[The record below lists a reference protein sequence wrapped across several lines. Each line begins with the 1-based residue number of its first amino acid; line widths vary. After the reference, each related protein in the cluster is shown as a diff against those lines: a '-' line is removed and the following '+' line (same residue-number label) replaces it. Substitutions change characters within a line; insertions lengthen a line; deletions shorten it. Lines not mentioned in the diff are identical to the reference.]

1 MYNPPGR
8 PQHPSHSPDA
18 HLSARSGIAGSWVH
32 TTLKHSEEPVVKKA
46 TTTHVSTGTCDSSRY
61 STFSPA
67 LTGGVHCEKE
77 ALLVIGRARLRSLIC
92 VFLINGVVLCIFRC
106 FPC

>member
-32 TTLKHSEEPVVKKA
+32 TTLKHSEEPVVEKA